1 MMRLMFQPAS
11 VALNAPS
18 AALRGHLPPRH
29 PTITAPADRSQVR
42 RLGRLRRSQL
52 LLSDLHAFKATGRGS
67 QLFEFPGSR
76 GVHGRSGLGER
87 GRWGGARGVGGVVVI
102 VFGAPQL
109 RQ

>member
-52 LLSDLHAFKATGRGS
+52 LLSDLHAFKAAGRGS

-76 GVHGRSGLGER
+76 GVRGRSGF
-87 GRWGGARGVGGVVVI
+87 GRKGPVGRREGGVVVVI

-109 RQ
+109 CQ